1 MEPSPYDNSI
11 RQHLYGNHLF
21 RRLELPQ
28 RFLALVQVE
37 LLDLKN
43 VTSPSGTSSLTAYA
57 LLRLKRQGSSAPLNH
72 KARSLDSACT
82 QARKISKSSG
92 PNAPASWGSLV
103 RFRFPLPEDVNCEG
117 KSFDTDRESLF
128 KVRYFM
134 LSIPLFI
141 NDSRLANVLHWL
153 YSYHIGSTH
162 VPPDNCLREE
172 IHERC

>member
-21 RRLELPQ
+21 RCLELPQ

-128 KVRYFM
+128 KVRYLCCQYHFSSMTFVLLM
-134 LSIPLFI
+134 LLF
-141 NDSRLANVLHWL
+141 VF
-153 YSYHIGSTH
+153 IGSTH

-172 IHERC
+172 VHERC

>member
-1 MEPSPYDNSI
+1 MKKGFLMEPSPYDNSI

-134 LSIPLFI
+134 LSMVPLFI
-141 NDSRLANVLHWL
+141 NDFRLANV
-153 YSYHIGSTH
+153 I
-162 VPPDNCLREE
+162 VC
-172 IHERC
+172 IHRVHPRASR